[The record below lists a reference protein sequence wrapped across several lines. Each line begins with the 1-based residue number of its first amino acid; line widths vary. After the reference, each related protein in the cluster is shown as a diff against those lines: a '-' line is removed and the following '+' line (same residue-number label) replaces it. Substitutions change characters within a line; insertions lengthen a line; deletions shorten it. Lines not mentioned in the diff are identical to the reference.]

1 MDAFYYMD
9 KSINQSLIFRRQ
21 YMNFLAWFFY
31 LVSSI
36 ASLWDRS
43 SYDFINEHRAYERKI
58 LIYTLIAVILMMAAI
73 LITPSLEMQ
82 PTDGIKHATYIVY
95 KCIGVGAL
103 LLGLCFALASFWNA
117 AELIYFRYKNGI
129 SN

>member
-1 MDAFYYMD
+1 
-9 KSINQSLIFRRQ
+9 
-21 YMNFLAWFFY
+21 MNFLAWIFN

-43 SYDFINEHRAYERKI
+43 SYDLINEHRAYERKI
-58 LIYTLIAVILMMAAI
+58 LIYTVIAVILMLAAI

-82 PTDGIKHATYIVY
+82 STDGIKHATYVLY

-103 LLGLCFALASFWNA
+103 LLGLSFAIASFWSA
-117 AELIYFRYKNGI
+117 AGLIYFRYKNGI